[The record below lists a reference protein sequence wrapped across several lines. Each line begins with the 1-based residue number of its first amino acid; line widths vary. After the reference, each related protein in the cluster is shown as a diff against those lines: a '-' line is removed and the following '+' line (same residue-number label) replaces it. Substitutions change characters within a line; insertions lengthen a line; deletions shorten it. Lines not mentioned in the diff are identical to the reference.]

1 MYWKDGSGA
10 ERPRPRGEHTEL
22 DPSPLCVCPDS
33 TEPQG
38 NSGLVE
44 EAGAAG
50 RPLTK
55 PPQPFSGT
63 SVRNGSQKTLEWE
76 PRAGAGGLL
85 APERPSHY

>member
-10 ERPRPRGEHTEL
+10 QRPRPREEHTEL
-22 DPSPLCVCPDS
+22 DPSALCACPDS

-44 EAGAAG
+44 EAGAAE

-55 PPQPFSGT
+55 PFSGT
-63 SVRNGSQKTLEWE
+63 SVSNGSQKALEWE
-76 PRAGAGGLL
+76 PSAGAGGLL
-85 APERPSHY
+85 VPERPSHY